1 MAQRALRDF
10 AGRKVVAGLFDDW
23 KSAMAAITDLKA
35 AAFTGDQ
42 IGVAMRDRT
51 AQGRLVEETETQAAE
66 GAVSG
71 AVGGGLLGALAGYLI
86 GIGALA
92 IPGIGPVLA
101 GGALATAFGIAG
113 GTAVAGAGIGAA
125 AGGVVGG
132 LVGLGFPETEA
143 RHFEAGIRSGRVL
156 VIVKAGER
164 SKEAVEILERQGAD
178 TAGLAA

>member
-1 MAQRALRDF
+1 MLVTSPEILIFLFFMISDPVTIPR
-10 AGRKVVAGLFDDW
+10 GRIA
-23 KSAMAAITDLKA
+23 
-35 AAFTGDQ
+35 
-42 IGVAMRDRT
+42 
-51 AQGRLVEETETQAAE
+51 RLVYA
-66 GAVSG
+66 
-71 AVGGGLLGALAGYLI
+71 I

-92 IPGIGPVLA
+92 IPGLGPVLA
-101 GGALATAFGIAG
+101 GGVLATAFGIAG

-125 AGGVVGG
+125 AGGIVGG